1 MSLIEQSIELG
12 LIQFNAQLRIS
23 QKEGKTYIF
32 DPVRKKNIVLQPEE
46 FVRQLFVHWII
57 KETNFSRNS
66 IQVEK
71 MVLVNNNYRR
81 FDIVIYDKN
90 TKPYILVECKA
101 PEVRISQHT
110 FDQVAAYNMPLLAPY
125 LVVTNGVLTW
135 CVKMNHELKRYDF
148 LQQIPKE

>member
-1 MSLIEQSIELG
+1 MSLTEQSIELG

-57 KETNFSRNS
+57 KETNFSRNC

-71 MVLVNNNYRR
+71 MVLVNNIYRR

-101 PEVRISQHT
+101 PEVRISQQT